1 MDAWIEKIGMISA
14 ISLPL
19 FNIPLILRLIQRK
32 RSEDFS
38 LSWAIGVW
46 LCIVLMTPQALRSAD
61 PTFRVFGAV
70 NLAFFTVVAF
80 LIVKYKV
87 QSK

>member
-14 ISLPL
+14 VSLSL

-38 LSWAIGVW
+38 LAWALGVW
-46 LCIVLMTPQALRSAD
+46 SCIILMTPQALRSAD
-61 PTFRVFGAV
+61 PTFRIFGV
-70 NLAFFTVVAF
+70 TNVLFFSVVTF
-80 LIVKYKV
+80 LIVKYRRR
-87 QSK
+87 SK